1 MRISSHS
8 TKTTLVPFSTMLNN
22 EWRLV
27 MGFPL
32 GFLPLEHLFV
42 CLFTGILLHH
52 ATLIQEN
59 LTKKKKNSS
68 YPREAE
74 GQSRSIAAFSLPIHY
89 PANAAS
95 TPTFINS
102 SIITETWHLLFQ
114 LFCKGSGLPLLSV
127 NLSTGAII
135 SSTWISIPKLGRNTP
150 NFQEGIYNAILLSM
164 TPKLTQL
171 EKRSLSLVSGLKSL
185 DCHDT

>member
-59 LTKKKKNSS
+59 LTKKKKKTALILEKQRDSQGQLLLFPCPFITQQMLPQLPPSS
-68 YPREAE
+68 IPPSLLKHGTYSSNFSARAVDFHCFLSTCQQE
-74 GQSRSIAAFSLPIHY
+74 QLSLP
-89 PANAAS
+89 
-95 TPTFINS
+95 
-102 SIITETWHLLFQ
+102 
-114 LFCKGSGLPLLSV
+114 
-127 NLSTGAII
+127 
-135 SSTWISIPKLGRNTP
+135 LG
-150 NFQEGIYNAILLSM
+150 
-164 TPKLTQL
+164 
-171 EKRSLSLVSGLKSL
+171 
-185 DCHDT
+185 